1 MSDTVWRSDAQS
13 TVTDLLDR
21 RLASDADGP
30 YLDVMG
36 STFTAAEIERTGNAI
51 ANGLAGL
58 GVGTGDEAHEVE
70 GFGAMASPTSQGA
83 GRRGITVQ
91 GFNLFDTFP
100 IHVVAPGS
108 KPGSG
113 VVDHKSED

>member
-1 MSDTVWRSDAQS
+1 MDLSPEMQSLLTKLDALDLTEGERSEFG
-13 TVTDLLDR
+13 
-21 RLASDADGP
+21 RL
-30 YLDVMG
+30 
-36 STFTAAEIERTGNAI
+36 
-51 ANGLAGL
+51 L

-70 GFGAMASPTSQGA
+70 GFGAMASPTSPGA

>member
-1 MSDTVWRSDAQS
+1 MAMSDTVWRSDAQS

-51 ANGLAGL
+51 ANGLEPQEVAAQVFSAIREDRFYVLTHPEMTPLVEQRHEDIRRSRNPTTLGL
-58 GVGTGDEAHEVE
+58 T
-70 GFGAMASPTSQGA
+70 
-83 GRRGITVQ
+83 
-91 GFNLFDTFP
+91 
-100 IHVVAPGS
+100 
-108 KPGSG
+108 
-113 VVDHKSED
+113 